1 LEGLESLFSSQASL
15 AMLQAMRAADA
26 EINPASKEDVDNVLK
41 WLK

>member
-1 LEGLESLFSSQASL
+1 MEGLEGLFANQATL
-15 AMLQAMRAADA
+15 AMMQAMRAADA